1 MQWISELEHGW
12 AIELIS
18 AFAEPN
24 RPSCALVL
32 ISWSLN
38 ALAYIIFL
46 LTLPI
51 AYWVC
56 VHRFTIF
63 NNLICCIGFLSNCRH
78 LKLDNCNTKPILQDW
93 MSPTGWL
100 SIGLAKC
107 KGWGVQVFSVYDF
120 LWLQINDL
128 GRASPHLSLAGQ
140 IQEGQHTG
148 WFIMTVG
155 FHTNSWCI
163 HIWCLKL
170 GPSPHSPA

>member
-1 MQWISELEHGW
+1 MQWTSEPGL
-12 AIELIS
+12 AIELNI
-18 AFAEPN
+18 ALAEPN
-24 RPSCALVL
+24 GPSCALVL

-100 SIGLAKC
+100 SFGLARC
-107 KGWGVQVFSVYDF
+107 RGWEGQVETVSMIIITLMID
-120 LWLQINDL
+120 
-128 GRASPHLSLAGQ
+128 RASPHLSMAGQ

-148 WFIMTVG
+148 ALWYKVLCWSE
-155 FHTNSWCI
+155 FHS
-163 HIWCLKL
+163 LKIVINL
-170 GPSPHSPA
+170 KVMVWI